1 MTKQTWT
8 ATVSAVLF
16 VVLAAVIALLPVP
29 YVTWSPGGT
38 HDLLGQVT
46 GTDGNS
52 VAAITVSG
60 PEVTTHPTNGQLRM
74 TTVAVTSPDSTL
86 SLPEVLFSYW
96 LPSREVLPRTAVYRP
111 GEESTEI
118 ADQESRLMAD
128 SQSTAVVAAL
138 RQAGIEVQ
146 SWPMV
151 SSVSNSGAAIG
162 ILQPGDLIK
171 AVDGRPT
178 RTLAEV
184 QAAISRLDVGDD
196 VEFLILRDGVQ
207 SRMKVTTRSTATE
220 PDRPV
225 VGISLDV
232 GYSYDATV
240 SFAIDP
246 AIGGSSAGLMFALA
260 INDMLT
266 EADLAAGRSIA
277 GSGTMAA
284 DGTVGAIGGVQEKIA
299 GSVRDG
305 AQVFVLPRSNCVDVS
320 SAPANIRLVPVETLA
335 EAVEALAALN
345 DPATAASVKGCS

>member
-1 MTKQTWT
+1 MC
-8 ATVSAVLF
+8 
-16 VVLAAVIALLPVP
+16 IR
-29 YVTWSPGGT
+29 
-38 HDLLGQVT
+38 D
-46 GTDGNS
+46 
-52 VAAITVSG
+52 
-60 PEVTTHPTNGQLRM
+60 R
-74 TTVAVTSPDSTL
+74 
-86 SLPEVLFSYW
+86 
-96 LPSREVLPRTAVYRP
+96 
-111 GEESTEI
+111 
-118 ADQESRLMAD
+118 
-128 SQSTAVVAAL
+128 
-138 RQAGIEVQ
+138 
-146 SWPMV
+146 
-151 SSVSNSGAAIG
+151 
-162 ILQPGDLIK
+162 IK

-207 SRMKVTTRSTATE
+207 SRMKVTTRSTATD

-284 DGTVGAIGGVQEKIA
+284 DGTVGPIGGCLLYTSRRRTPEGCPPA
-299 GSVRDG
+299 MPGSARWRSWP
-305 AQVFVLPRSNCVDVS
+305 PRPGLSL
-320 SAPANIRLVPVETLA
+320 IHI
-335 EAVEALAALN
+335 
-345 DPATAASVKGCS
+345 